1 MHFML
6 LGGGADYFCVVFGH
20 ISKKLLEDGNR
31 IVVNR
36 LKDLRETV
44 REVTESFIVEVFDRV
59 LDDFSDFFLI
69 LLCGF

>member
-6 LGGGADYFCVVFGH
+6 LSGGADYFCVVFGH
-20 ISKKLLEDGNR
+20 ISEKLLEDGNR

-44 REVTESFIVEVFDRV
+44 REVTESFIVEVFDRI
-59 LDDFSDFFLI
+59 LDDLSDFFLI
-69 LLCGF
+69 LL